1 LARVSVYKTVG
12 GLFFLFATELAT
24 EMRFTDDYYTDG
36 PGPLVSLSVI
46 ISPTECIHVT
56 DESIPSVK
64 LFNGV
69 VNKIVMETK
78 SLVQNS
84 G

>member
-1 LARVSVYKTVG
+1 
-12 GLFFLFATELAT
+12 
-24 EMRFTDDYYTDG
+24 MRFTNDYYTDG
-36 PGPLVSLSVI
+36 PGPLVSPSVI
-46 ISPTECIHVT
+46 ISPMECIPVT
-56 DESIPSVK
+56 DGSILSVK
-64 LFNGV
+64 LFNDV